1 MKKSE
6 ILVFVLVLIGIIV
19 FFFVKNNQQ
28 KLLSQCTKQAEIVL
42 ENEQKNKVDP
52 NDIFNQTNHYNNKLK
67 KCIVKITANVAM
79 TDSVVF
85 QTEVRDAYEGKSFII
100 CYSGSVLNFC
110 VIPAS
115 ASSSGESIRMTNDE
129 GEKIIKDYMNN

>member
-6 ILVFVLVLIGIIV
+6 IVLLVVVLIGVAV

-28 KLLSQCTKQAEIVL
+28 KLLSECAKQAEIVL

-52 NDIFNQTNHYNNKLK
+52 NDIFDQTNHYNNKLK
-67 KCIVKITANVAM
+67 KCMVKITANVAM

-100 CYSGSVLNFC
+100 YYSGSLLNFC
-110 VIPAS
+110 VVPAD
-115 ASSSGESIRMTNDE
+115 ASDSGEPARMNNDE
-129 GEKIIKDYMNN
+129 GGKIIKDYMNN